1 MIFDTSRA
9 DLFAREQS
17 LLRGA
22 ELAQLPLRELPVLLR
37 LLEPFENPPFLLLLR
52 DVEEELR
59 DDDPVPREVALEVQ
73 MS

>member
-1 MIFDTSRA
+1 LPANNPCFAAPSSRS
-9 DLFAREQS
+9 FPFENFQFF
-17 LLRGA
+17 
-22 ELAQLPLRELPVLLR
+22 LR

>member
-9 DLFAREQS
+9 RLFAREQS
-17 LLRGA
+17 LLRSA

-37 LLEPFENPPFLLLLR
+37 LLEPFEKPPLLLLLR
-52 DVEEELR
+52 DVEEELPV
-59 DDDPVPREVALEVQ
+59 DDPVPREVALDVQ